1 MADNGTVVELRVHGV
16 SGTPPE
22 AMLGCPTEFV
32 EQKAGDKSAGFYRRL
47 EWIDTVSVPAAQWR
61 RVVEAYSWGRLT
73 SGPASRAVWL
83 LFLPF
88 ILINLAHWMLPPAP
102 SQRRAT
108 TAAISV
114 GLLRLLALS
123 FTLTLMLAT
132 AVAVMDVFAWQ
143 CLNIDACAAQWGP
156 AALLERL
163 PRGAQVALS
172 AVPLMVVI
180 AVLWLLGREDLR
192 FAGNPPPSPAVT
204 KDEVPLQNPT
214 FWNAD
219 FSMQRLRACHV
230 TAWAAG
236 LAALTLVV
244 PVLHATSP
252 GARAVSIGLLVVTGA
267 LIAIV
272 VAVTAWNPAT
282 GRGGRSA
289 DRLTPPLL
297 KLRWIALGLLV
308 ASLIW
313 VAFDKVDYASTPTQL
328 PGLRGAIYV
337 MLGVQVLL
345 LILLFV
351 SVTLCRG
358 SQPSPPNGY
367 SRTLGGLT
375 AWFVALIAWLIGG
388 GFSLGVGLWTAQF
401 LGTPVI
407 STAATAAVDA
417 EVPLIVPPPYIGS
430 AVAIAVLVVIAI
442 LVGLF
447 VWQRVIGKT
456 AGAQLDEVLNDYP
469 EEGRDPVRAEQV
481 AQSRAWAALTDHAI
495 QIVAILALVAVAEVV
510 ALAVWY
516 AVDPSRLDATRWL
529 PSAVI
534 TASVFVASSLAVGLV
549 ALAVLAIR
557 NRNVRR
563 MVAVLW
569 DIATFWPR
577 ANHPLTPPS
586 YGGRTVYELL
596 VRLQAL
602 HDEANT
608 RVVFAA
614 HSQGSI
620 IAAATLLHDN
630 GEARERVALL
640 TFGSPLRRLYARN
653 FPAYF
658 GDEALRRLRERQPS
672 AWINLWAYSDPIG
685 GWVTDTSQ
693 TFNNRRGNNESH
705 PEILAALKS
714 VDIRLLDVEGDMRM
728 RPDGSYRPICG
739 HSGFWVRPEYN
750 AAMTTLG
757 DQLTPLGS
765 ATDTSAT
772 APPTEKAL

>member
-1 MADNGTVVELRVHGV
+1 MAAGTVVELRVHGV

-22 AMLGCPTEFV
+22 ALLGCPTEFV
-32 EQKAGDKSAGFYRRL
+32 EQKAGDKSAGFYRRQ
-47 EWIDTVSVPAAQWR
+47 EWIDTASVPAAKWR
-61 RVVEAYSWGRLT
+61 RLMEAYSWGRLT

-102 SQRRAT
+102 SKRAT
-108 TAAISV
+108 VAAISV

-143 CLNIDACAAQWGP
+143 CLNIDFCAAQWGP
-156 AALLERL
+156 ASLLERL

-172 AVPLMVVI
+172 AVPMMVVI

-192 FAGNPPPSPAVT
+192 FAGNPPPSAAVT
-204 KDEVPLQNPT
+204 KDDVPLQNQT
-214 FWNAD
+214 FWNPD

-230 TAWAAG
+230 SAWAG
-236 LAALTLVV
+236 LAALTLAA
-244 PVLHATSP
+244 PVMHSASS
-252 GARAVSIGLLVVTGA
+252 GARAVSLGLLMINGV
-267 LIAIV
+267 LLAIV

-282 GRGGRSA
+282 ARGGRSA

-297 KLRWIALGLLV
+297 KLRWVALGLLV
-308 ASLIW
+308 VSLIW
-313 VAFDKVDYASTPTQL
+313 VTFDNVDYASAPTEL
-328 PGLRGAIYV
+328 PGLRDAIYV
-337 MLGVQVLL
+337 MLGVQALL
-345 LILLFV
+345 LILLLV
-351 SVTLCRG
+351 SVALCRG
-358 SQPSPPNGY
+358 SQSPSPNGY
-367 SRTLGGLT
+367 TPTLGGLT
-375 AWFVALIAWLIGG
+375 AWFVAVIAWLIGG
-388 GFSLGVGLWTAQF
+388 GFSLGIGLWTAQF
-401 LGTPVI
+401 FGTPVI
-407 STAATAAVDA
+407 SSAASAAVDA
-417 EVPLIVPPPYIGS
+417 DAPLIVPPPYIGS
-430 AVAIAVLVVIAI
+430 AVVIAALVGI
-442 LVGLF
+442 AFLVGLF
-447 VWQRVIGKT
+447 VWRRVSAEA
-456 AGAQLDEVLNDYP
+456 AGTQLDEVLKDYT
-469 EEGRDPVRAEQV
+469 EGESDPVRAAQV
-481 AQSRAWAALTDHAI
+481 AQSRAWASLTDHAI
-495 QIVAILALVAVAEVV
+495 QIVAGLVSVAVVALVG
-510 ALAVWY
+510 LAVWY
-516 AVDPSRLDATRWL
+516 INDPSRLDATRWL
-529 PSAVI
+529 PSVVI
-534 TASVFVASSLAVGLV
+534 TVSVFIASSLAVGLV
-549 ALAVLAIR
+549 ALAVLAVR
-557 NRNVRR
+557 NRNLRR

-596 VRLQAL
+596 VRLKTL
-602 HDEANT
+602 HSEPNT

-658 GDEALRRLRERQPS
+658 GVEAIRQLRDRQPS
-672 AWINLWAYSDPIG
+672 AWINLWAHSDPIG
-685 GWVTDTSQ
+685 GWVTDTSK
-693 TFNNRRGNNESH
+693 TFTDRDGTNEHH
-705 PEILAALKS
+705 PEMLAALKS

-757 DQLTPLGS
+757 DQLTPHGS
-765 ATDTSAT
+765 EIDTSST